1 MSPRSRPLSPPA
13 RRSIERLPAPRR
25 EAKGWGSHILPS
37 EQEQEDAGFGLTVN
51 YYIGLADKLLN
62 NKASNKA
69 KA

>member
-1 MSPRSRPLSPPA
+1 MSPRSRPLSPHA
-13 RRSIERLPAPRR
+13 RPSIERLPAPKR
-25 EAKGWGSHILPS
+25 ETKGWGSGILPP
-37 EQEQEDAGFGLTVN
+37 EREREDAGFGQTVN